1 MGLGLGFSIGGR
13 VRVSFLG
20 SFRVRVRVGVRFWLR
35 PGTRLDTRLFR
46 DYTGFASF
54 II

>member
-20 SFRVRVRVGVRFWLR
+20 SFRVRVGVRFWLR